1 MDGFQY
7 ILFSVFVGV
16 TAHVLDNIT
25 LYEGNAIYG
34 YEFSWLN
41 LHVLVMLSTYLFIA
55 VFF

>member
-1 MDGFQY
+1 
-7 ILFSVFVGV
+7 VGV
-16 TAHVLDNIT
+16 TAHVLDNIA

-41 LHVLVMLSTYLFIA
+41 LHVLVMLSAYLFIA